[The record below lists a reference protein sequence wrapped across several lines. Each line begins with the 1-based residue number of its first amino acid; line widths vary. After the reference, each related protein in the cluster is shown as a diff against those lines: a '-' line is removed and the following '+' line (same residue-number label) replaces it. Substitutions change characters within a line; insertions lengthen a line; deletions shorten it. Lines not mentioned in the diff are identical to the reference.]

1 MRLTILLPA
10 RTFLD
15 QEGIV
20 RVVAES
26 RKGSFGILPR
36 RMDLIAALVAGIL
49 TYETEDGTEYS
60 VGLDE
65 GILIKDGDSVTVC
78 VREAVGD
85 VPLSE
90 LKQALDEHIK
100 KIDEAESA
108 LRSSIA
114 ILEGALIGSLTG
126 VEDER

>member
-1 MRLTILLPA
+1 MRLIILLPA

-15 QEGIV
+15 QDHVARI
-20 RVVAES
+20 VAES

-36 RMDLIAALVAGIL
+36 RLDLVAALVPGIL
-49 TYETEDGTEYS
+49 TYESEDGTEYS

-65 GILIKDGDSVTVC
+65 GVLTKDGDTVTVS

-90 LKQALDEHIK
+90 LKRALDDQIRK
-100 KIDEAESA
+100 MDEAESA

-126 VEDER
+126 VEDVR

>member
-1 MRLTILLPA
+1 
-10 RTFLD
+10 
-15 QEGIV
+15 
-20 RVVAES
+20 
-26 RKGSFGILPR
+26 
-36 RMDLIAALVAGIL
+36 MDLIAALVAGIL

-65 GILIKDGDSVTVC
+65 GILIKNGDSVTVC